1 MENKKTFVNLAK
13 TLANRMIEHDTY
25 DWPPVCILITYQPE
39 RPIKQAEEI
48 TEK

>member
-1 MENKKTFVNLAK
+1 MDNKNPLVNLAK
-13 TLANRMIEHDTY
+13 NLANRMIEHDTY

-39 RPIKQAEEI
+39 RPIKQAEEA